1 MIVATMYIG
10 IVFDWLAD
18 LTHLANY
25 YKLESREGA
34 LIDIMLSITIMLDSK
49 NTKRNQF

>member
-34 LIDIMLSITIMLDSK
+34 LIDIKSVPDSQLRW
-49 NTKRNQF
+49 TVHP